1 MLFASFGSNFHDA
14 VGRGGRYDGLGEY
27 FGRARP
33 ATGFSFDLRSF
44 IGRLPAIERQPVV
57 LVDADDAEA
66 AREAVEAL
74 REQGQCV
81 VIDYGIGHNASEE
94 ITGRLKKSDGV
105 WQVEKL

>member
-1 MLFASFGSNFHDA
+1 MLF
-14 VGRGGRYDGLGEY
+14 
-27 FGRARP
+27 
-33 ATGFSFDLRSF
+33 RS
-44 IGRLPAIERQPVV
+44 RSEELERQPVV
-57 LVDADDAEA
+57 LVDVGDAEA

>member
-1 MLFASFGSNFHDA
+1 
-14 VGRGGRYDGLGEY
+14 
-27 FGRARP
+27 
-33 ATGFSFDLRSF
+33 
-44 IGRLPAIERQPVV
+44 
-57 LVDADDAEA
+57 
-66 AREAVEAL
+66 L